1 MKKATKLLLSVL
13 PISSV
18 SFLSVVSCSTTSSN
32 AKEPDKKPE
41 KPNENTPII
50 PKKPDDKKPNNKP
63 GSNTPSENKD
73 PSKPDKTPKTPDT
86 NPKQP
91 ENDPKKPDEDQP
103 KQPEEK
109 PQGDDSNNNVQPH
122 NDQPTDKPEINKVDF
137 SDLDKIKTE
146 LSYKSIKLYADKDP
160 RSAWF
165 ALKNDLN
172 SFSNLLYRE
181 YENIKNK
188 YTLSFENDIPTFDFA
203 KGLIDKVQVKF
214 TKDKEFKILSFTL
227 TGFKITKKVVNNK
240 EKYIKEKSELNSK
253 FKGLYPSLVAFM
265 LMYAE
270 DSQSYKT
277 LEQKGKTV
285 GFDELNYPNNDLFGS
300 DYQGINQVTKKLLL
314 DYDYELSKLYKDK
327 IIEAKYDDINGTL
340 GLKIEIS
347 NIENNPKTEKE
358 SALIK
363 EFNIKGFRS
372 IDFKNEDKNVL
383 SFILLQ
389 NSLKEMVQKGSL
401 KKTIEL
407 LKPHNQYG
415 VKIPLEQTTGTGLK
429 DEIFKYL
436 LINIFDNS
444 YHIYNS
450 TQSLS
455 LLNNSKNDNKSIL
468 GLAGSMSIYPFHT
481 RITKESIDKIFIT
494 INKEEDNKI
503 KVILDFEIKI
513 PIYSVGYSDLKSPGT
528 GASTPLVLKINSSAL
543 ID

>member
-1 MKKATKLLLSVL
+1 MKKATKLLLSIL
-13 PISSV
+13 PISSI
-18 SFLSVVSCSTTSSN
+18 SFLSVISCSTTNSN
-32 AKEPDKKPE
+32 AKQPDKKPE
-41 KPNENTPII
+41 KPNEKDPII

-63 GSNTPSENKD
+63 DSNIPSENKD
-73 PSKPDKTPKTPDT
+73 PSKPDKTPNTSDT

-91 ENDPKKPDEDQP
+91 EEDSKKPDEQPHGDHPNNNHPHNNQPADQP
-103 KQPEEK
+103 E
-109 PQGDDSNNNVQPH
+109 V
-122 NDQPTDKPEINKVDF
+122 NKVDF
-137 SDLDKIKTE
+137 YDLDKIKTE

-165 ALKNDLN
+165 DLKNDLN
-172 SFSNLLYRE
+172 TFSNLLYRE

-188 YTLSFENDIPTFDFA
+188 YTLSFEDDIPVFNFA
-203 KGLIDKVQVKF
+203 KGLIDKVKVKF
-214 TKDKEFKILSFTL
+214 TKNNEHKVISFTL
-227 TGFKITKKVVNNK
+227 MGFKTSEKVINNK
-240 EKYIKEKSELNSK
+240 ERYIKEKSELNSK

-270 DSQSYKT
+270 DSQSYKS

-314 DYDYELSKLYKDK
+314 NYDYELSKLYKDK
-327 IIEAKYDDINGTL
+327 ITEVKYDDINGTL

-358 SALIK
+358 SVLIK

-407 LKPHNQYG
+407 LKPYDQYG
-415 VKIPLEQTTGTGLK
+415 VKISLEQTTGTGLK

-468 GLAGSMSIYPFHT
+468 GLAGHMSIYPFHT
-481 RITKESIDKIFIT
+481 RITKESIDNIFIT

-528 GASTPLVLKINSSAL
+528 GASTPLVLKINSTAL

>member
-1 MKKATKLLLSVL
+1 MKKATKLLLSIL
-13 PISSV
+13 PISSISV
-18 SFLSVVSCSTTSSN
+18 LSVVSCTTTSSN
-32 AKEPDKKPE
+32 LKWPEKKPE
-41 KPNENTPII
+41 KPNENNPII
-50 PKKPDDKKPNNKP
+50 PKKPDDKKPNNNDNNSNNSNNSNSNSNPNNKP
-63 GSNTPSENKD
+63 DSTTPTENKD
-73 PSKPDKTPKTPDT
+73 SSKPDKTPKTPDN

-91 ENDPKKPDEDQP
+91 EEDP
-103 KQPEEK
+103 
-109 PQGDDSNNNVQPH
+109 NNNVQPH
-122 NDQPTDKPEINKVDF
+122 NNQPADQPKVNKADF

-227 TGFKITKKVVNNK
+227 TGFKITQKVVNNK
-240 EKYIKEKSELNSK
+240 EKYIKERSELNSK

-270 DSQSYKT
+270 DSQSYKS
-277 LEQKGKTV
+277 LEQKGKTI

-327 IIEAKYDDINGTL
+327 ITEVKYDDINGTL

-347 NIENNPKTEKE
+347 NIENTPKTEKE
-358 SALIK
+358 SVLIK
-363 EFNIKGFRS
+363 EFNIKGFRK
-372 IDFKNEDKNVL
+372 IDFKDENKNVL

-389 NSLKEMVQKGSL
+389 NSLREMVQKGSL

-436 LINIFDNS
+436 LINIFDKS